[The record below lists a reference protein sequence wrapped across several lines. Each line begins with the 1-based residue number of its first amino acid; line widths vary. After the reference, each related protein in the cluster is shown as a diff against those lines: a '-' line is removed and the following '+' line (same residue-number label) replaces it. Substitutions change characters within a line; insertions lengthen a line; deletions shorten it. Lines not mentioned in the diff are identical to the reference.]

1 MSGSGLFTVDMRIDI
16 SYAKNKFGEMERKA
30 GLVMAHAANR
40 AASAGKTLLKKE
52 TSEKYLVRQKDIEG
66 LVKVTKAYAGRPY
79 AKIIY
84 KDSHRNLAHWPLK
97 SRNLSPYNKVI
108 QFDYDGKPN
117 VKVYKAAVMRGQGKQ
132 ELGGDRKPFIQ
143 IARRSG
149 NIALFR
155 RKDGS
160 TNKIEGV
167 SGPAFTQVIQNPDTM
182 RKFNEEIKGVFWER
196 TAHEIDRVLGK

>member
-1 MSGSGLFTVDMRIDI
+1 MPGGSLFVADIRIDI
-16 SYAKNKFGEMERKA
+16 SYARNKLGALERKA

-40 AASAGKTLLKKE
+40 AAAAGKTLLKQE
-52 TSEKYLVRQKDIEG
+52 TAEKYLVRQKDIAG
-66 LVKVTKAYAGRPY
+66 LVKVTKAYADKPY

-117 VKVYKAAVMRGQGKQ
+117 VKVYKAAVMRDQGKQ
-132 ELGGDRKPFIQ
+132 ELGGERKPFIQ
-143 IARRSG
+143 IARKSG

-155 RKDGS
+155 RTGDG

-167 SGPAFTQVIQNPDTM
+167 SGPAFTQVIQNPETM
-182 RKFNEEIKGVFWER
+182 RKFNVEIRDVFLKR
-196 TAHEIDRVLGK
+196 IGHEIDRVLEK

>member
-1 MSGSGLFTVDMRIDI
+1 MSQGKLFMVNMHVDTSDI
-16 SYAKNKFGEMERKA
+16 RRRLGALERKA

-132 ELGGDRKPFIQ
+132 ELAGDRKPFIQ

-155 RKDGS
+155 RTGGG

-167 SGPAFTQVIQNPDTM
+167 SGPAFPQIIYNPGTM
-182 RKFNEEIKGVFWER
+182 KKFNEKVNDVFLKR
-196 TAHEIDRVLGK
+196 TFHEIDRVLRK

>member
-1 MSGSGLFTVDMRIDI
+1 MSVSGLFTVDMRIDI
-16 SYAKNKFGEMERKA
+16 SYAKNKLGEMERKA
-30 GLVMAHAANR
+30 NLVMAHAANR

-52 TSEKYLVRQKDIEG
+52 TSEKYFVRQKDIAG
-66 LVKVTKAYAGRPY
+66 IVKVTKAYASRPY

-97 SRNLSPYNKVI
+97 SCNLSPYNKVI

-117 VKVYKAAVMRGQGKQ
+117 VKVYKAAVMKDQGKQ
-132 ELGGDRKPFIQ
+132 ELGGRRKPFIQ
-143 IARRSG
+143 IARKSG

-155 RKDGS
+155 RTGDG

-167 SGPAFTQVIQNPDTM
+167 SGPAFPQIIQDPDTM
-182 RKFNEEIKGVFWER
+182 RKFNEEIRDVFLER
-196 TAHEIDRVLGK
+196 TAHEIDRVLRK